1 MEHTGEGL
9 CAYAERKIGT
19 PYFFG
24 AKLQP
29 LTESFMEV
37 MHRMHGAIVTEAY
50 MEKARKKQMIGKICC
65 DCSGLIEGYT
75 GIPLGT
81 AQLYARASLR
91 MPIEQVS
98 LFPPGT
104 ILWKKGH
111 VAVFT
116 GYEHG
121 SPCCIE
127 SRSIDY
133 GCVKSEIKGRGF
145 THGLLLKDILYPVY
159 DLPGQTPAK
168 NPYPFPVQTLYPGN
182 QGAHIKW
189 LQYALVESGYELS
202 VNGMFDRATTQ
213 ALIAYQNTADL
224 YLELGTAGPATIC
237 SLSEQ
242 SGSPVADPV
251 RTR

>member
-1 MEHTGEGL
+1 MEYTGEGL
-9 CAYAERKIGT
+9 CTYAESKLGT

-29 LTESFMEV
+29 LTESFMDV
-37 MHRMHGAIVTEAY
+37 MHRMHSAVVTEAY

-91 MPIEQVS
+91 MPMEQADV
-98 LFPPGT
+98 FPPGT

-116 GYEHG
+116 GCEQG
-121 SPCCIE
+121 KLCCIE

-133 GCVKSEIKGRGF
+133 GCVKSEINGRGF
-145 THGLLLKDILYPVY
+145 THGLLLKDILYPAY
-159 DLPGQTPAK
+159 DLPGQRPEK
-168 NPYPFPVQTLYPGN
+168 NPYPVPVKTLYPGN
-182 QGAHIKW
+182 DGACVRW
-189 LQYALVESGYELS
+189 LQYALIESGYVLIIS
-202 VNGMFDRATTQ
+202 GRFDRATTQ

-242 SGSPVADPV
+242 SGERISDLY
-251 RTR
+251 R